1 MGFEPTTASLEGWNS
16 TTELRPPTVNLPT
29 LHDLSAPC
37 LAQVRARHIASF
49 TIIILT
55 ARMRSGSNWWAGKDS
70 NLGSHKAADLQ
81 SAPFVHLGTCPSLI
95 ARLKSRLFLPGKS
108 RNEAVSFCE
117 SENEVSPTTHSF
129 PAKRQGWGADE
140 MRIDLALKAADF
152 ICHTFHCQG
161 GMFCA
166 GRILA
171 GDGSRASPLSIGI
184 HTAMDQ
190 HKTGL
195 TY

>member
-1 MGFEPTTASLEGWNS
+1 MTC
-16 TTELRPPTVNLPT
+16 RLPAW
-29 LHDLSAPC
+29 HKSAP
-37 LAQVRARHIASF
+37 ATSHPS
-49 TIIILT
+49 
-55 ARMRSGSNWWAGKDS
+55 RSLFRLCKCDPVQIWWAGKDS

-95 ARLKSRLFLPGKS
+95 ARLKSRLSLPGKS
-108 RNEAVSFCE
+108 LTEAVSFCE

-140 MRIDLALKAADF
+140 MRIDLTLKAADF

-171 GDGSRASPLSIGI
+171 RDVSRASPLSIGI
-184 HTAMDQ
+184 PTAIYQ
-190 HKTGL
+190 HRTGL